1 MMKINLN
8 KILLLIALGLGVT
21 TYTLYN
27 WGNRMKEERNT
38 YRSNT
43 HALLADVGH
52 VRIDS
57 AMMASTI
64 QVLNLSL
71 DDFEKYR
78 AEDAATIK
86 KMGVRIKD
94 LEAAGKHD
102 VEVNAPVDAQVK
114 DTTVIRDTT
123 TIIVKAVKMDT
134 PYLKLSGIIEDN
146 HLKGNIHL
154 PVHLHQAFWVEYKHR
169 FLWWR
174 WKVKAIHQT
183 ILSDN
188 PYVEIK
194 YTELINLK
202 K

>member
-1 MMKINLN
+1 MK
-8 KILLLIALGLGVT
+8 KERD
-21 TYTLYN
+21 TYQ
-27 WGNRMKEERNT
+27 
-38 YRSNT
+38 SNT
-43 HALLADVGH
+43 QALLADARH

-64 QVLNLSL
+64 QVLNLSV
-71 DDFEKYR
+71 DEYKKYR
-78 AEDAATIK
+78 VEDAATIK
-86 KMGVRIKD
+86 KMRIRIND
-94 LEAAGKHD
+94 LEAAGRHD
-102 VEVNAPVDAQVK
+102 VEINAPVDATVK
-114 DTTVIRDTT
+114 DTTVIRDTVKV
-123 TIIVKAVKMDT
+123 IVKAVKMET
-134 PYLKLSGIIEDN
+134 PYIKLIGIIEGN

-183 ILSDN
+183 ISSDN

-194 YTELINLK
+194 YTEFINLK

>member
-1 MMKINLN
+1 
-8 KILLLIALGLGVT
+8 
-21 TYTLYN
+21 
-27 WGNRMKEERNT
+27 MKEQRDT
-38 YRSNT
+38 YQSNT
-43 HALLADVGH
+43 QALLADVEC

-71 DDFEKYR
+71 DEYKKFR
-78 AEDAATIK
+78 AEDVVTIK

-94 LEAAGKHD
+94 LKAAGRHD
-102 VEVNAPVDAQVK
+102 LEVNAPVDATVK
-114 DTTVIRDTT
+114 DSVVIRDTVT
-123 TIIVKAVKMDT
+123 VTVKTVKMDT
-134 PYLKLSGIIEDN
+134 PYIKLNGIIEDN

-154 PVHLHQAFWVEYKHR
+154 PVHLHQAFWIEYKHR

-183 ILSDN
+183 ITSDN

-194 YTELINLK
+194 YTEFIKLK

>member
-1 MMKINLN
+1 MTKISLN
-8 KILLLIALGLGVT
+8 KILLLLALGLGVA

-27 WGNRMKEERNT
+27 WGSRMKKERDT
-38 YRSNT
+38 YQSNT
-43 HALLADVGH
+43 HALLADARH

-64 QVLNLSL
+64 QVLNLSV
-71 DDFEKYR
+71 DEYKKYR
-78 AEDAATIK
+78 MEDAATIK
-86 KMGVRIKD
+86 KMGIRIND
-94 LEAAGKHD
+94 LEAAGRHD
-102 VEVNAPVDAQVK
+102 VEVNAPVDATVK
-114 DTTVIRDTT
+114 DTTVIRDTVKV
-123 TIIVKAVKMDT
+123 IVKAVKMET
-134 PYLKLSGIIEDN
+134 PYIKLIGIIEDN

-183 ILSDN
+183 ISSDN

-202 K
+202 N

>member
-1 MMKINLN
+1 MKINLN
-8 KILLLIALGLGVT
+8 KILLLIALGLGVA
-21 TYTLYN
+21 TYSLYN
-27 WGNRMKEERNT
+27 WGSRMKEERNT

-71 DDFEKYR
+71 DEYEKYR
-78 AEDAATIK
+78 AEDATTIK
-86 KMGVRIKD
+86 KMGLRIKD
-94 LEAAGKHD
+94 LEAAGRHD

-114 DTTVIRDTT
+114 DTTVIRDTVT
-123 TIIVKAVKMDT
+123 VIVKAVKMDT
-134 PYLKLSGIIEDN
+134 PYLKLNGIIEN
-146 HLKGNIHL
+146 NRLKGNIQL
-154 PVHLHQAFWVEYKHR
+154 PVHLYQAFWIEYKYR

-183 ILSDN
+183 ITSDN

-194 YTELINLK
+194 YTEFIKLK

>member
-1 MMKINLN
+1 MK
-8 KILLLIALGLGVT
+8 KERD
-21 TYTLYN
+21 TYQ
-27 WGNRMKEERNT
+27 
-38 YRSNT
+38 SNT
-43 HALLADVGH
+43 HALLADARH

-64 QVLNLSL
+64 QVLNLSV
-71 DDFEKYR
+71 DEYKKYR
-78 AEDAATIK
+78 MEDAATIK
-86 KMGVRIKD
+86 KMGIRIND
-94 LEAAGKHD
+94 LEAAGRHD
-102 VEVNAPVDAQVK
+102 VEVNAPVDATVK
-114 DTTVIRDTT
+114 DTTVIRDTVKV
-123 TIIVKAVKMDT
+123 IVKAVKMET
-134 PYLKLSGIIEDN
+134 PYIKLIGIIEDN

-183 ILSDN
+183 ISSDN

-194 YTELINLK
+194 YTEFINLK

>member
-1 MMKINLN
+1 MTKINLN
-8 KILLLIALGLGVT
+8 KILLLLALGLGVA

-27 WGNRMKEERNT
+27 WGSRMKEERDT
-38 YRSNT
+38 YQSNT
-43 HALLADVGH
+43 HALLADARH

-64 QVLNLSL
+64 QVLNLSV
-71 DDFEKYR
+71 DEYKKYR
-78 AEDAATIK
+78 MEDAATIK
-86 KMGVRIKD
+86 KMGIRIND
-94 LEAAGKHD
+94 LEAAGRHD
-102 VEVNAPVDAQVK
+102 VEVNAPVDATVK
-114 DTTVIRDTT
+114 DTTVIRDTVKV
-123 TIIVKAVKMDT
+123 IVKAVKMET
-134 PYLKLSGIIEDN
+134 PYIKLIGIIEGN

-183 ILSDN
+183 ISSDN

-194 YTELINLK
+194 YTEFINLK

>member
-1 MMKINLN
+1 MKINLN
-8 KILLLIALGLGVT
+8 KVLLLLALGLGVA

-27 WGNRMKEERNT
+27 WGSRMKEERDT
-38 YRSNT
+38 YQSNT
-43 HALLADVGH
+43 RALLADVTQ

-57 AMMASTI
+57 AMMASTV
-64 QVLNLSL
+64 QVLRLSL
-71 DDFEKYR
+71 DEYKKYR

-86 KMGVRIKD
+86 KLGVRIRD
-94 LEAAGKHD
+94 LEAVGRHD
-102 VEVNAPVDAQVK
+102 VEINVPIDVPVK
-114 DTTVIRDTT
+114 DTAVIKDTVKV
-123 TIIVKAVKMDT
+123 IVKTVKTDT
-134 PYLKLSGIIEDN
+134 PYIKLNGIIEDN

-154 PVHLHQAFWVEYKHR
+154 PVHLHQTFWVEYKHR

-183 ILSDN
+183 ISSDN

-194 YTELINLK
+194 YTEFINLK

>member
-1 MMKINLN
+1 MTKISLN
-8 KILLLIALGLGVT
+8 KILLLLALGLGVA

-27 WGNRMKEERNT
+27 WGSRMKKERDT
-38 YRSNT
+38 YQSNT
-43 HALLADVGH
+43 HALLADARH

-64 QVLNLSL
+64 QVLNLSV
-71 DDFEKYR
+71 DEYKKYR
-78 AEDAATIK
+78 MEDAATIK
-86 KMGVRIKD
+86 KMGIRIND
-94 LEAAGKHD
+94 LEAAGRHD
-102 VEVNAPVDAQVK
+102 VEVNAPVDATVK
-114 DTTVIRDTT
+114 DTTVIRDTVKV
-123 TIIVKAVKMDT
+123 IVKAVKMET
-134 PYLKLSGIIEDN
+134 PYIKLIGIIEDN

-183 ILSDN
+183 ISSDN
-188 PYVEIK
+188 PYVVIK
-194 YTELINLK
+194 YTEFINLK

>member
-1 MMKINLN
+1 MTKISLN
-8 KILLLIALGLGVT
+8 KILLLLALGLGVA

-27 WGNRMKEERNT
+27 WGSRMKKERDT
-38 YRSNT
+38 YQSNT
-43 HALLADVGH
+43 QALLADARH

-64 QVLNLSL
+64 QVLNLSV
-71 DDFEKYR
+71 DEYKKYR
-78 AEDAATIK
+78 VEDAATIK
-86 KMGVRIKD
+86 KMRIRIND
-94 LEAAGKHD
+94 LEAAGRHD
-102 VEVNAPVDAQVK
+102 VEINAPVDATVK
-114 DTTVIRDTT
+114 DTTVIRDTVKV
-123 TIIVKAVKMDT
+123 IVKAVKMET
-134 PYLKLSGIIEDN
+134 PYIKLIGIIEGN

-183 ILSDN
+183 ISSDN

-194 YTELINLK
+194 YTEFINLK

>member
-1 MMKINLN
+1 MTKISLN
-8 KILLLIALGLGVT
+8 KILLLLALGLGVA

-27 WGNRMKEERNT
+27 WGSRMKKERDT
-38 YRSNT
+38 YQSNT
-43 HALLADVGH
+43 HALLADARH

-64 QVLNLSL
+64 RVLNLSV
-71 DDFEKYR
+71 DEYKKYR
-78 AEDAATIK
+78 VEDAATIK
-86 KMGVRIKD
+86 KMGIRIND
-94 LEAAGKHD
+94 LEAAGRHD
-102 VEVNAPVDAQVK
+102 VEVNAPVDATVK
-114 DTTVIRDTT
+114 DTTVIRDTVKV
-123 TIIVKAVKMDT
+123 IVKAVKMET
-134 PYLKLSGIIEDN
+134 PYIKLIGIIEGN

-183 ILSDN
+183 ISSDN

-194 YTELINLK
+194 YTEFINLK

>member
-1 MMKINLN
+1 MTKISLN
-8 KILLLIALGLGVT
+8 NILLLLALGLGVA

-27 WGNRMKEERNT
+27 WGSRMKEERDT
-38 YRSNT
+38 YQSNT
-43 HALLADVGH
+43 HALLADARH

-64 QVLNLSL
+64 KVLNLSV
-71 DDFEKYR
+71 DEYKKYR
-78 AEDAATIK
+78 MEDAATIK
-86 KMGVRIKD
+86 KMGIRIND
-94 LEAAGKHD
+94 LEAAGRHD
-102 VEVNAPVDAQVK
+102 VEVNAPVDATVK
-114 DTTVIRDTT
+114 DTTVIRDTVKV
-123 TIIVKAVKMDT
+123 IVKAVKMET
-134 PYLKLSGIIEDN
+134 PYIKLIGIIEDN

-183 ILSDN
+183 ISSDN
-188 PYVEIK
+188 PYVVIK